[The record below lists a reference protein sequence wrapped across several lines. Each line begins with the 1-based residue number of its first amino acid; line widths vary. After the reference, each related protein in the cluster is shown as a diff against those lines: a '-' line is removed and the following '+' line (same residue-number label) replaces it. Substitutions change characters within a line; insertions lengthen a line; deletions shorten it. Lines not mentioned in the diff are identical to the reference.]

1 MKKGLLLCAIAL
13 LLGFS
18 SDAFAQ
24 RRYRTNDRADRQRV
38 RRGIHSGQITRAEAQ
53 QIRERER
60 QIRAARRASRSDG
73 VLTPEERR
81 AIRRNER
88 EQDQYIRSQR
98 RDDERRNRMRRGTDR
113 RRGDGYYRRGAGSP
127 THPVFGSGN
136 RRGRGR
142 GHRNH

>member
-1 MKKGLLLCAIAL
+1 MMKKGLLLCAIAL

-24 RRYRTNDRADRQRV
+24 RRYRTNDRTDRQRV
-38 RRGIHSGQITRAEAQ
+38 QRGIRSGQITRAEAQ

-60 QIRAARRASRSDG
+60 QIRA
-73 VLTPEERR
+73 
-81 AIRRNER
+81 IRRNER
-88 EQDQYIRSQR
+88 EQDRYIRSQR
-98 RDDERRNRMRRGTDR
+98 HDDERRNRMRRGTDR

-127 THPVFGSGN
+127 THPVFGSNN

-142 GHRNH
+142 RGN